1 MKRLPCAVHIEPH
14 FIHHAQTRRLGVER
28 FVGRLSERS
37 QSELGRSFSR
47 SVCGGKRRSYV
58 LSFVFIF
65 DKESD
70 KYAFAYSYP
79 FTYTHQQRLLAH
91 VEWRNLPY
99 VQRFLVCRSVQHRRV
114 DALLFAPPRGGE
126 AGAPG
131 PKAKGGG
138 RQRGSG
144 PSTAGA
150 AGLRAAA
157 GAAKQR
163 RRVVVVCARVHP
175 GETPASFCV
184 TGLINYLL
192 STKPEVVRGLDL
204 YRRRNRA
211 IAWSHAW
218 IAYGRHSHA
227 LMMTDLAKMR
237 CA

>member
-1 MKRLPCAVHIEPH
+1 
-14 FIHHAQTRRLGVER
+14 
-28 FVGRLSERS
+28 
-37 QSELGRSFSR
+37 
-47 SVCGGKRRSYV
+47 

-131 PKAKGGG
+131 QTKAKGGG
-138 RQRGSG
+138 RQKGA
-144 PSTAGA
+144 AGA
-150 AGLRAAA
+150 AGAAGGRAPA

-192 STKPEVVRGLDL
+192 SAKPEVVRASRPLPQTCEYYTLPETAPSLGPTRLD
-204 YRRRNRA
+204 RVWVA
-211 IAWSHAW
+211 
-218 IAYGRHSHA
+218 
-227 LMMTDLAKMR
+227 
-237 CA
+237 

>member
-1 MKRLPCAVHIEPH
+1 MRVSRPLTHLRCAAPIQPH
-14 FIHHAQTRRLGVER
+14 FIHHAHTRRFVVEG

-37 QSELGRSFSR
+37 QCELGLWFSR
-47 SVCGGKRRSYV
+47 CVCGGRRSYV

-91 VEWRNLPY
+91 IEWRNLPY

-126 AGAPG
+126 ASALG

-138 RQRGSG
+138 RQKGSG
-144 PSTAGA
+144 ASTAGA
-150 AGLRAAA
+150 ARGRAAA

-192 STKPEVVRGLDL
+192 STKPEVVRGSDSIADDPTTKPRPRLVPRLD
-204 YRRRNRA
+204 RVHGA
-211 IAWSHAW
+211 
-218 IAYGRHSHA
+218 
-227 LMMTDLAKMR
+227 
-237 CA
+237 